1 MTHDCQSC
9 PESNLAL
16 ARPREWCR
24 TDKNSSSLG
33 WRTVREAATTRC
45 LTLNPQALLVFLHQV
60 VLNSNS
66 SRTHLKV
73 RVMMVCLEGHH
84 CHNKARWNSRQM
96 HEVVTPC
103 RRFTLTSRANHT
115 PNGVSVSLS
124 STHVGSVIERHEHV
138 DGLRSVENGLTQT
151 IRAVVLKHYRCP
163 KMTGSSTGTCRGQY
177 RVSHHDSLF
186 HTAEVF
192 KTRNDEHS
200 FEACNDGLSFYI

>member
-1 MTHDCQSC
+1 MNLVLDNGGREAARIYGGALSLTHDCQSC

-96 HEVVTPC
+96 HAK
-103 RRFTLTSRANHT
+103 S
-115 PNGVSVSLS
+115 G
-124 STHVGSVIERHEHV
+124 
-138 DGLRSVENGLTQT
+138 
-151 IRAVVLKHYRCP
+151 
-163 KMTGSSTGTCRGQY
+163 
-177 RVSHHDSLF
+177 DSMPAF
-186 HTAEVF
+186 QF
-192 KTRNDEHS
+192 NFS
-200 FEACNDGLSFYI
+200 G